1 MQDDFTDEAGWSE
14 TLMELKGEHRDLD
27 TAIEQ
32 LANNPVGDQLL
43 LRRLKKR
50 KLALKDRITAIE
62 RMLEPPEP
70 A

>member
-14 TLMELKGEHRDLD
+14 TLMELKAEHRDLD

-32 LANNPVGDQLL
+32 LATNPVGDQLL

-50 KLALKDRITAIE
+50 KLALKDRITSIE
-62 RMLEPPEP
+62 RILEPPEP